1 MALYKTPQEAAAA
14 GVPFERD
21 NVDFTGIANE
31 IAASDPTF
39 NSLSAGQKD
48 IRTAEEF
55 ARRKASATSGLVPE
69 SPVSST
75 SIFRDAETN
84 NKGIASEA
92 MGKIDAFDKATT
104 DALAGIA
111 GMTTYDQTEAGKKA
125 LADLEA
131 IRSGLGQFT
140 VDETNRINAEAQAA
154 GSAYDPL
161 IADAQEKKRQGLP
174 KAIIGGGEA
183 GGFMNTQIAGA
194 AALAPTEGGTFV
206 GTGGELERI
215 QSVYDRNIDNLRIAK
230 QSAIA
235 QARSAAQQAALTG
248 KREDVQLMENAFEK
262 ARQAYNDQLSL
273 AQEKIKA
280 LSAYQQFADKK
291 AASKQ
296 GEIQLAID
304 DANKS
309 FSLGLDAPEGS
320 KQTLDAYYGPGF
332 TDKLKQAHSDQGK
345 ALDQASALESAK
357 NIVDILSKVPSNK
370 TFAIGDTVYTGL
382 KEVDAKNGLF
392 SITETDAS
400 GRGTQVVTKF
410 NPTTNKM
417 EIVGSLDL
425 GIIGKP
431 QQSNGNSNDDKEI
444 KAFQEDAAKLIGDI
458 DTGKIGF
465 TTAFDQLKTK
475 YPQADGN
482 AINAILGGGIPY
494 DPITGK
500 FDSTKAWGR
509 AVAQK

>member
-1 MALYKTPQEAAAA
+1 M
-14 GVPFERD
+14 
-21 NVDFTGIANE
+21 
-31 IAASDPTF
+31 
-39 NSLSAGQKD
+39 
-48 IRTAEEF
+48 
-55 ARRKASATSGLVPE
+55 
-69 SPVSST
+69 
-75 SIFRDAETN
+75 
-84 NKGIASEA
+84 
-92 MGKIDAFDKATT
+92 
-104 DALAGIA
+104 
-111 GMTTYDQTEAGKKA
+111 
-125 LADLEA
+125 
-131 IRSGLGQFT
+131 
-140 VDETNRINAEAQAA
+140 
-154 GSAYDPL
+154 
-161 IADAQEKKRQGLP
+161 
-174 KAIIGGGEA
+174 
-183 GGFMNTQIAGA
+183 
-194 AALAPTEGGTFV
+194 
-206 GTGGELERI
+206 
-215 QSVYDRNIDNLRIAK
+215 
-230 QSAIA
+230 
-235 QARSAAQQAALTG
+235 
-248 KREDVQLMENAFEK
+248 
-262 ARQAYNDQLSL
+262 
-273 AQEKIKA
+273 
-280 LSAYQQFADKK
+280 
-291 AASKQ
+291 
-296 GEIQLAID
+296 
-304 DANKS
+304 
-309 FSLGLDAPEGS
+309 
-320 KQTLDAYYGPGF
+320 
-332 TDKLKQAHSDQGK
+332 
-345 ALDQASALESAK
+345 
-357 NIVDILSKVPSNK
+357 SKVPSNK